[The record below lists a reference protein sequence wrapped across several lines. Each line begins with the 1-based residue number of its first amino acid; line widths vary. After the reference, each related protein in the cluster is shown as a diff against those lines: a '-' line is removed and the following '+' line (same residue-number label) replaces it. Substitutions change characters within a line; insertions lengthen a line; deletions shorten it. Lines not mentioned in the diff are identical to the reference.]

1 MSATLTPPRP
11 APVPRRLFTVAD
23 LAAMPK
29 SLPSGDV
36 WYELRDGVI
45 IHMAPP
51 GYIHGRRQHSVS
63 LVLAVA
69 ESLGLGAACSETGI
83 ILRRNPDSVVGADA
97 AFILS
102 ASLPARL
109 SDEGYLETIPE
120 IVVEVR
126 SKNDSRPEILD
137 KCDEYHRAGVREVWV
152 IDPDAR
158 TLAVHAADGSVRVIR
173 EADAVT
179 SELLP
184 GFAVPAAALFVG
196 G

>member
-1 MSATLTPPRP
+1 MNATRTPPRP

-23 LAAMPK
+23 LAALPR

-36 WYELRDGVI
+36 RYELVDGVI
-45 IHMAPP
+45 VPMAPP
-51 GYIHGRRQHSVS
+51 GYSHGRRQHT
-63 LVLAVA
+63 VLGILRTA
-69 ESLGLGAACSETGI
+69 ETLGLGEACGETGVV
-83 ILRRNPDSVVGADA
+83 LRRNPDRVVGADA
-97 AFILS
+97 AFILT
-102 ASLPARL
+102 ASLPARV

-120 IVVEVR
+120 VVVEVR

-158 TLAVHAADGSVRVIR
+158 TLAAHHADGSVRVIR
-173 EADAVT
+173 EADTVT

-184 GFAVPAAALFVG
+184 GFAVPAAALFAG